1 MSITEKLDGVLLLSI
16 ALILVVKSMSNL
28 LF

>member
-1 MSITEKLDGVLLLSI
+1 MSITEKLDGLLLLSI
-16 ALILVVKSMSNL
+16 ALILVVKSLSQL